1 MPIHELISRSATTQ
15 AIETSVSIDAQ
26 FDTWDC
32 KQGSVR
38 LWALGRRQYVLSLV
52 RFIADEVDEIA
63 FSTPV
68 EVTIAPMT
76 SYQPSASWHDHFGG
90 TYQVAVYPNMN
101 PDWESVESEVS
112 TLEEALEV
120 AETVCSDLEEEYDL
134 LTEDERENS
143 EVALSSRG
151 LKSIV

>member
-1 MPIHELISRSATTQ
+1 MSIHESVSRSATTQ
-15 AIETSVSIDAQ
+15 ALETSVSIEAR

-38 LWALGRRQYVLSLV
+38 PWALGRRQCVLSLV

-68 EVTIAPMT
+68 EVTIAPTT
-76 SYQPSASWHDHFGG
+76 SYQPSSSWRDRFGG
-90 TYQVAVYPNMN
+90 TYQVAVYPNAN
-101 PDWESVESEVS
+101 PDWGSVEAEVS

-120 AETVCSDLEEEYDL
+120 AETVCSDLEEQYDL
-134 LTEDERENS
+134 QTEDKRENG
-143 EVALSSRG
+143 EVAFSSRG
-151 LKSIV
+151 PKPIL

>member
-1 MPIHELISRSATTQ
+1 M
-15 AIETSVSIDAQ
+15 SIDARY
-26 FDTWDC
+26 DTWDC

-38 LWALGRRQYVLSLV
+38 PWELGRQQYVLSLV

-68 EVTIAPMT
+68 EVTIVPKT
-76 SYQPSASWHDHFGG
+76 SYQPSASWHDRFIG

-101 PDWESVESEVS
+101 PDWGSIEAEVS

-120 AETVCSDLEEEYDL
+120 VETVCSDREEQYDL
-134 LTEDERENS
+134 LTDDERENG
-143 EVALSSRG
+143 EGALSSRG
-151 LKSIV
+151 PKPIV

>member
-1 MPIHELISRSATTQ
+1 M
-15 AIETSVSIDAQ
+15 SIDAR
-26 FDTWDC
+26 FGTWDC

-38 LWALGRRQYVLSLV
+38 AWALGRRQCVLSLV
-52 RFIADEVDEIA
+52 RFIADEGDEIG

-68 EVTIAPMT
+68 EVMIAPTT
-76 SYQPSASWHDHFGG
+76 SYQPSLSWHDHFTG

-101 PDWESVESEVS
+101 PDWGSVEAEVS

-134 LTEDERENS
+134 LTDDERENG

-151 LKSIV
+151 PKPIV